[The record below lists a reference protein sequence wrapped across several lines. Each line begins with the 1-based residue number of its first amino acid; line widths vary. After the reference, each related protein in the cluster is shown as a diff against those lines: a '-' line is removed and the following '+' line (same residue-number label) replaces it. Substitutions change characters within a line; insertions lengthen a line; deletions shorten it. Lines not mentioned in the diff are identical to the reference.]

1 MARAKKINWVRR
13 QPIQYYKVKIDVDD
27 PGCLFSIKPQI
38 SYMRVVKATSENA
51 AVRAAANYCTKY
63 MKEYPGVI
71 FKYSTKEVE
80 EYQYHTFACAT
91 KEDL

>member
-1 MARAKKINWVRR
+1 MARTKKLNIVRR
-13 QPIQYYKVKIDVDD
+13 QLPQYFKVKIDVED
-27 PGCLFSIKPQI
+27 PDCLFSIKPYI
-38 SYMRVVKATSENA
+38 TYMRVVKASSPNA
-51 AVRAAANYCTKY
+51 AVRAAANYCTQY
-63 MKEYPGVI
+63 MKEYPGVN

>member
-1 MARAKKINWVRR
+1 MARTKKINWVSR
-13 QPIQYYKVKIDVDD
+13 QPTQYYKVKIDVDD
-27 PGCLFSIKPQI
+27 PDCLFSIKPQM
-38 SYMRVVKATSENA
+38 SYMKVVKATSENA

-63 MKEYPGVI
+63 MEEYPGVS

-80 EYQYHTFACAT
+80 EYSYPIYIGTT